1 MRMRGKSTQWVEGA
15 RTPMTMQ
22 CGQRND
28 IFLHQWK
35 YQSLHVGSKYKTQST
50 RSYNFDASYR
60 GSMWSWRDA
69 QKCLQNLSGAK
80 NGASRIGW
88 RRLEWRGSGQSTDS
102 AAAFTILKHGSDE
115 RERKLYGQLIALQN
129 WEVSTVLK
137 TQIPYI
143 SPSRSL
149 YPKEETEL
157 CSQNVSQP
165 YSPLW
170 SVILRN
176 QINTFHHCESSR
188 PVSLCKGKWYCGLHL
203 SNFSVFQLPILLRR

>member
-1 MRMRGKSTQWVEGA
+1 
-15 RTPMTMQ
+15 
-22 CGQRND
+22 
-28 IFLHQWK
+28 
-35 YQSLHVGSKYKTQST
+35 
-50 RSYNFDASYR
+50 
-60 GSMWSWRDA
+60 MWSWRDA

-115 RERKLYGQLIALQN
+115 RERKLYGQLISLQN

-176 QINTFHHCESSR
+176 QINTFHHCESSLQFHYAR
-188 PVSLCKGKWYCGLHL
+188 ESDIADFTYQIVQFFSCQSFCAAKNVSYFTWLSRNVAAITTATLAGARQHRVVIKG
-203 SNFSVFQLPILLRR
+203 S